1 MSIEKT
7 IETVRSH
14 EGEISISEICDL
26 ADAYEA
32 KEAENVRLA
41 KEVAAINKGA
51 KTNARVVELLNK
63 KVIQLQSEN
72 AELREAVGHY
82 AEPTNWT
89 CCQPDFVHRCGRE
102 ECLMTQYE
110 GDGQG
115 WDVAKAA
122 LEKQK

>member
-72 AELREAVGHY
+72 AELREALKYYVKGLCENCSH
-82 AEPTNWT
+82 AEFSHRPT
-89 CCQPDFVHRCGRE
+89 CAACSCGQF
-102 ECLMTQYE
+102 TH
-110 GDGQG
+110 
-115 WDVAKAA
+115 VAQAV
-122 LEKQK
+122 LEKHK